1 MMLVEMNPGKMQ
13 SEECRAA
20 LEMAL
25 AEAANMKEVVIPPG
39 RVYHLSVTRVLC
51 PSAVLRC
58 KADL

>member
-1 MMLVEMNPGKMQ
+1 MQ

-39 RVYHLSVTRVLC
+39 RVYHLSVTGVSRQSVIGGDK
-51 PSAVLRC
+51 PT
-58 KADL
+58 